1 MQFWVA
7 VYERDEDSDSLQYA
21 KRDSAKHNRALFPK
35 KKKQVA
41 YQYARPGKC
50 CPPPIYYYD
59 YYGQENTILIF
70 SADHKG
76 LPTDTTKILAK
87 LSLITQMV
95 NFEWVTLAHT
105 YC

>member
-1 MQFWVA
+1 MKA
-7 VYERDEDSDSLQYA
+7 TKTRIVYNTQSGTVRSITE
-21 KRDSAKHNRALFPK
+21 HFFPK

-76 LPTDTTKILAK
+76 LPTDMTKILAK

-105 YC
+105 HC